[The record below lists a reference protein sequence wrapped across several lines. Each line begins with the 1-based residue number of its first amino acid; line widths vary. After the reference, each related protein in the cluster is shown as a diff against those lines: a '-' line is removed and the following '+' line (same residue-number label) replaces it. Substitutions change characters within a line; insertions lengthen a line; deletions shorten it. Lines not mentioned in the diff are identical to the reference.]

1 MKKLKQAG
9 SPTINAKKF
18 PLQHVLWLGV
28 LLILSPFASGLF
40 LTVTFKT
47 KLVPD
52 TINAKKFL
60 CTGKT
65 QHVVRLGV
73 LLILSPFATLVCP
86 RGQCLAAVNTW
97 SQLPLSILRSGD
109 STHKHRTL
117 DCVPVKDSATSTM
130 SGNAPVSSGLLPVS
144 SSLRPTAHP
153 IADSVCHSTRDSSIR
168 RGEQAAE
175 ASLRVL

>member
-1 MKKLKQAG
+1 MKT
-9 SPTINAKKF
+9 SWFPDTINAKKF

-65 QHVVRLGV
+65 QHVVRIGV
-73 LLILSPFATLVCP
+73 LILSPFAT
-86 RGQCLAAVNTW
+86 CLSTRARVVRAEFEIMDPA
-97 SQLPLSILRSGD
+97 SD
-109 STHKHRTL
+109 S
-117 DCVPVKDSATSTM
+117 DTSDEARLQQ
-130 SGNAPVSSGLLPVS
+130 GPQPSSGYGALQ
-144 SSLRPTAHP
+144 RH
-153 IADSVCHSTRDSSIR
+153 
-168 RGEQAAE
+168 
-175 ASLRVL
+175 